1 MLEVLLN
8 GEFRNVA
15 VVVTRYFGG
24 TLLGTG
30 GLVRAYTQAV
40 KEGLANCITGVM
52 RRGQEIALQ
61 TDYTDVG
68 KVLYILGQ
76 QGLEPMESRYE
87 QDVQLTILIPAEHAP
102 GLHKEL
108 VEATCG
114 RIGWECKKELSFVDK
129 RGT

>member
-1 MLEVLLN
+1 
-8 GEFRNVA
+8 
-15 VVVTRYFGG
+15 
-24 TLLGTG
+24 
-30 GLVRAYTQAV
+30 
-40 KEGLANCITGVM
+40 
-52 RRGQEIALQ
+52 Q

-76 QGLEPMESRYE
+76 RGLEPLESLYE
-87 QDVQLTILIPAEHAP
+87 EDVRLTVRIPAKQAQS
-102 GLHKEL
+102 LHGEL